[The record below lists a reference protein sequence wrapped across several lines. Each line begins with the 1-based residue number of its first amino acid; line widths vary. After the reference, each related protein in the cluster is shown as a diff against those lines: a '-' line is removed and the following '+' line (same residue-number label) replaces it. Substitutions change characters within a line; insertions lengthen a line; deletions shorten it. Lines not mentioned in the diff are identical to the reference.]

1 MRVNQVAKL
10 LSVTPDTVRFYT
22 RIKLLQPSK
31 SSSTGYRDYSEK
43 EVNRLRF
50 VLSAR
55 QLGFSVSD
63 IQQILAEADD
73 KKSPCMMVRRLIDQ
87 RLHETEQRF
96 SEMLE
101 LRERMCQAVIEWND
115 KPNKAPTE
123 HTICHLIEGFSLT
136 GKGDDKT

>member
-31 SSSTGYRDYSEK
+31 SSSTGYREYFEK
-43 EVNRLRF
+43 DVNRLRF
-50 VLSAR
+50 VLSSR

-63 IQQILAEADD
+63 IKQILAEADD
-73 KKSPCMMVRRLIDQ
+73 EKSPCMTVRRLIDQ

-96 SEMLE
+96 LEMFE
-101 LRERMCQAVIEWND
+101 LRKRMSQAVLEWNN
-115 KPNKAPTE
+115 KPDKAPTDQ
-123 HTICHLIEGFSLT
+123 TICHLIEGFSLT
-136 GKGDDKT
+136 KKSEGKS